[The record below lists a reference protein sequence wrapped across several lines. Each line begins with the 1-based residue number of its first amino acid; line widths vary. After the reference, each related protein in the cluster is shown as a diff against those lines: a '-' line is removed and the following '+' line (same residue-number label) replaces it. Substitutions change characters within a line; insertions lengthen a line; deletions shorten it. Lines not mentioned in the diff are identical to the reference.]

1 LIDARHSARL
11 LYLDSENTMSTPF
24 IGEIRMFGFGRTPN
38 GWQACDGSLLAI
50 SEYDVLFNLI
60 GTTYG
65 GDGQTTFA
73 VPDLRGRLPI
83 HQGQGPGLSPYV
95 IGQAAGTETVTLITT
110 QIPAHTHSVQAT
122 SATAT
127 SSMPGNAVMLGAIS
141 GDTMYATDI
150 TGLTGIP
157 AAAQSVSV
165 AGGSQPHENTMPT
178 LTVQYCIA
186 WAGIYPQ
193 QN

>member
-1 LIDARHSARL
+1 
-11 LYLDSENTMSTPF
+11 MSTPY

-50 SEYDVLFNLI
+50 SQYDALFALI

-83 HQGQGPGLSPYV
+83 HQGQGPGLSNYV
-95 IGQAAGTETVTLITT
+95 IGQRAGTESVTVLPT
-110 QIPAHTHSVQAT
+110 QMPAHTHTVVATTAAAT
-122 SATAT
+122 SLT
-127 SSMPGNAVMLGAIS
+127 PGNTLLPGSVS
-141 GDTMYATDI
+141 GDTFYATDI
-150 TGLTGIP
+150 TGATVLGMS
-157 AAAQSVSV
+157 AQSTSL
-165 AGGSQPHENTMPT
+165 AGGSQPHENCMPT

-186 WAGIYPQ
+186 TFGIFPSPA
-193 QN
+193 

>member
-1 LIDARHSARL
+1 
-11 LYLDSENTMSTPF
+11 MSNPF
-24 IGEIRMFGFGRTPN
+24 LGEIRMFGFGRTPV
-38 GWQACDGSLLAI
+38 GWQACDGSLLSIA
-50 SEYDVLFNLI
+50 ENEALFTLI

-83 HQGQGPGLSPYV
+83 HQGQGPGLTNRI
-95 IGQAAGTETVTLITT
+95 IGELSGTESVTLITS
-110 QIPAHTHSVQAT
+110 QMPAHTHTVIAT
-122 SATAT
+122 SAAATAT
-127 SSMPGNAVMLGAIS
+127 APGPTVMPGTVS

-157 AAAQSVSV
+157 AAPQSVTNG
-165 AGGSQPHENTMPT
+165 GGSQPHENCMPT

-186 WAGIYPQ
+186 VAGIYPSQ
-193 QN
+193 G